1 MINIRPI
8 LFVLGLLLIVLG
20 LTMFVPTIIEI
31 TNNFKESQKFIY
43 SSGIT
48 IFFGLLLFATN
59 YRQKIS
65 SLTIKDAFLLTSLS
79 WLIIVLF
86 SSIPFMLTSISLD
99 FTNAFFEAM
108 SGITTTG
115 STIITNLDEQSKGIL
130 IWRAMLQW
138 FGGIGIIVMAI
149 GILPALKIGGMQL
162 FRMQLDD
169 GSEKILPR
177 TSKIATSIFLVY
189 LALTIICTA
198 CFFLSGMNLFNSV
211 AHAMTTI
218 STGGFSTFDK
228 SIGHFNSSFIE
239 YTTIIFMI
247 LGSLPF
253 LLYLKMVTGKQNS
266 ITRDSQV
273 KLFLFVLLIS
283 ALSIFVYRYIS
294 VDNLQILETFRH
306 SLFSV
311 TSIMTGTGYT
321 TTNFGLWGNFA
332 GVLFIFIMFIGGC
345 AGSTTCGIKV
355 FRFQILFESV
365 SIQIKQ
371 LLHPHGVFVPHY
383 NNKSISEAIVS
394 SVISFF
400 LIFVLAFL
408 VLTIGLIL
416 LNLDFL
422 TAFTA
427 AATSLSNVGPG
438 LGHII
443 GPDGD
448 FQSLSHSVK
457 WLLSLGM
464 FFGRLELITVLILFL
479 PSFWQKV

>member
-20 LTMFVPTIIEI
+20 LTMFVPIIIEI

-48 IFFGLLLFATN
+48 IFFGLLLFTTN
-59 YRQKIS
+59 YKQEIS

-79 WLIIVLF
+79 WLIVVLF
-86 SSIPFMLTSISLD
+86 SSIPFMLTSINLD
-99 FTNAFFEAM
+99 FTNSFFEAM

-138 FGGIGIIVMAI
+138 FGGIGIILMAI

-162 FRMQLDD
+162 FKMQLDD

-189 LALTIICTA
+189 LALTIICTS

-228 SIGHFNSSFIE
+228 SIGHFNSSFVE

-253 LLYLKMVTGKQNS
+253 LLYLKIVTGKQNS

-273 KLFLFVLLIS
+273 KLFLFVL
-283 ALSIFVYRYIS
+283 R
-294 VDNLQILETFRH
+294 
-306 SLFSV
+306 
-311 TSIMTGTGYT
+311 
-321 TTNFGLWGNFA
+321 
-332 GVLFIFIMFIGGC
+332 
-345 AGSTTCGIKV
+345 
-355 FRFQILFESV
+355 
-365 SIQIKQ
+365 
-371 LLHPHGVFVPHY
+371 
-383 NNKSISEAIVS
+383 
-394 SVISFF
+394 
-400 LIFVLAFL
+400 
-408 VLTIGLIL
+408 
-416 LNLDFL
+416 
-422 TAFTA
+422 
-427 AATSLSNVGPG
+427 
-438 LGHII
+438 
-443 GPDGD
+443 
-448 FQSLSHSVK
+448 
-457 WLLSLGM
+457 
-464 FFGRLELITVLILFL
+464 
-479 PSFWQKV
+479 